1 METLIGTFVAA
12 GLAEFGDKS
21 QLLVIALMLRFGRPG
36 AVLAGIAIGALAN
49 AAIAAAGGAAIHDM
63 IMLRAASLLVALAL
77 LYAGVAGLIVA
88 RPPALPGWKLPAA
101 LACAVAFFLAEF
113 GDKTQFLTLALAARY
128 DAPLLAAAGA
138 TAGIIAANLPVLA
151 LGARARELLPLRAI
165 RIGASV
171 CFLLAG
177 SIVAI
182 NALRLI

>member
-1 METLIGTFVAA
+1 METLLGAFMAA
-12 GLAEFGDKS
+12 GLAEFGDKT

-36 AVLAGIAIGALAN
+36 AVLAGVSAGALAN
-49 AAIAAAGGAAIHDM
+49 AAIAAAGGAMIHDM

-77 LYAGVAGLIVA
+77 LYAGIAGLIAA
-88 RPPALPGWKLPAA
+88 RSPELRGWKLPAA
-101 LACAVAFFLAEF
+101 AAAAIAFFLAEF

-151 LGARARELLPLRAI
+151 LGARARALLPLRAI

>member
-1 METLIGTFVAA
+1 METLLGTFVAA

-36 AVLAGIAIGALAN
+36 AVLAGVATGALAN
-49 AAIAAAGGAAIHDM
+49 AAIAAAGGAVIHDM

-77 LYAGVAGLIVA
+77 LYAGVAGLFAA
-88 RPPALPGWKLPAA
+88 RAPELPGWKLPAA
-101 LACAVAFFLAEF
+101 MASAVAFFLAEF
-113 GDKTQFLTLALAARY
+113 GDKTQFLTVALTARY

-138 TAGIIAANLPVLA
+138 TAGVIAANLPVLA
-151 LGARARELLPLRAI
+151 LGGRVREMLPLRTI
-165 RIGASV
+165 RVGACA
-171 CFLLAG
+171 CFLLTG